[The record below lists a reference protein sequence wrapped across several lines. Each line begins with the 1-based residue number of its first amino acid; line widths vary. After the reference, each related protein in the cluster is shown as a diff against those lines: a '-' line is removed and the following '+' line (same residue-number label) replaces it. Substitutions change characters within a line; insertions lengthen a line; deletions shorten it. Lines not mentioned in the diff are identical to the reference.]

1 MLCDALRMFAI
12 VLHSYFTCFYTI
24 GYPITGLEKIK
35 ELNMESAVTVYIA
48 GATISSSTNT
58 GRASTTSTETIKTM
72 EGSADTM
79 LLKTVTTTPTRT
91 TTDASTAVN
100 TSTTAT
106 NIPTNISTNSSCIPV
121 TSGGRVLA
129 VTGLGN
135 TLRSA
140 VENAYQ
146 GVKVVHFQG
155 MHYRT
160 DIAKR

>member
-1 MLCDALRMFAI
+1 MD
-12 VLHSYFTCFYTI
+12 
-24 GYPITGLEKIK
+24 
-35 ELNMESAVTVYIA
+35 SAVTVYIA
-48 GATISSSTNT
+48 GATATNSTNT
-58 GRASTTSTETIKTM
+58 GRASTTTTETIKTM

-79 LLKTVTTTPTRT
+79 LLKTVTTTPTSTTADT
-91 TTDASTAVN
+91 TTNTTTA
-100 TSTTAT
+100 TAT
-106 NIPTNISTNSSCIPV
+106 NIQTNLSTSSTCIPV